1 MRRGVPRPGFVPDL
15 MNPRRSLT
23 MPALVTRTRCYRA
36 LMALVLCGSAAC
48 STEINTPLAGD
59 DIQAMA
65 ADYVVFG
72 MVSFITTEGVRSGRV
87 QADTAYIF
95 EDTSSAD
102 LHQMQIVFY
111 DEEGRESATV
121 TGTSGEWSPESD
133 RMVARGEV
141 VLLIHADSSTIESP
155 EIHYDAGL
163 DKIWS
168 DSTTVRTMADGSV
181 VTGTAF
187 ESDIAFENI
196 RIQNMR
202 GGTRRIF

>member
-1 MRRGVPRPGFVPDL
+1 
-15 MNPRRSLT
+15 MNPSLFQT
-23 MPALVTRTRCYRA
+23 MSAFFTTTRCCRA
-36 LMALVLCGSAAC
+36 LTALAILGAPAC

-72 MVSFITTEGVRSGRV
+72 MVSYITAEGVREGRV

-111 DEEGRESATV
+111 DEQGRESATV

-133 RMVARGEV
+133 RMIARGEV
-141 VLLIHADSSTIESP
+141 VLLIHADSSTIESA
-155 EIHYDAGL
+155 EIHYDAGA
-163 DKIWS
+163 DRIWS
-168 DSTTVRTMADGSV
+168 DSATVRTMADGSV